1 MAVYGPD
8 DCTFSWAGAL
18 VPDVTVIGELDK
30 LVGMEETTPLG
41 VAWETHSGT
50 GVKKLSP
57 VTAEA
62 PYSDTAGSLS
72 IVAETAGVGGTVAI
86 IVTLGG
92 SKTVSF
98 SSIVVGHKRAVA
110 RGGLSK
116 SIVTIQPT
124 GTITEA

>member
-8 DCTFSWAGAL
+8 DCTVSWAGSA
-18 VPDVTVIGELDK
+18 VPDVTVMGELDK
-30 LVGMEETTPLG
+30 LIGMEETTPLG

-50 GVKKLSP
+50 GVQKIGPITL
-57 VTAEA
+57 EA

-72 IVAETAGVGGTVAI
+72 VVAETAGLGASVAMI
-86 IVTLGG
+86 ITFGG
-92 SKTVSF
+92 SKTCSF
-98 SSIVVGHKRAVA
+98 SAIVVSHKRAVA

-116 SIVTIQPT
+116 SVVTIQPT